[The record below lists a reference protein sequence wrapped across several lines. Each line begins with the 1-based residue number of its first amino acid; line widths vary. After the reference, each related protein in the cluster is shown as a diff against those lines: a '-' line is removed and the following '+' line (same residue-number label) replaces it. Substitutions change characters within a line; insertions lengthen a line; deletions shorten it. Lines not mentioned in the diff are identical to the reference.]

1 MIDLNNVSLVIATYN
16 EEESIEFVL
25 NELNSYEFFEII
37 VIDNNSSDK
46 TLEIANKFNTKI
58 LQQKGRGWG
67 NAVLEG
73 LNAASG
79 EYVTYMDADGSY
91 NPKTI
96 LEMYQLLNDYDF
108 VCGSRYKHGNKSE
121 DDTFIRAIGNKIFTF
136 ITNHYLKLK
145 ISDSLFFYPLFKKSD
160 YENINPK
167 SRNFGLC
174 IEVPYLLSKN
184 NLRYTDILSLER
196 KRYAGKSKVNA
207 IKDGLIIF
215 IEIIKMRIKN

>member
-1 MIDLNNVSLVIATYN
+1 MINLHDVSLVIATYN

-25 NELNSYEFFEII
+25 NELSSYNFFEILI
-37 VIDNNSSDK
+37 VDNNSDDK
-46 TLEIANKFNTKI
+46 TLEIADRFDTKI
-58 LQQKGRGWG
+58 LQQKGNGWG

-73 LNAASG
+73 LDAASG
-79 EYVTYMDADGSY
+79 EYITYMDADGSY

-96 LEMYQLLNDYDF
+96 VEMYQLIDDYDF
-108 VCGSRYKHGNKSE
+108 ICGSRYKHGNKSE

-136 ITNHYLKLK
+136 ITNHFLNLR

-160 YENINPK
+160 YENINPE

-215 IEIIKMRIKN
+215 IEIIRMGTKN